1 MVAAAQDHLTTTSA
15 RQVATSKVRKV
26 RRKSTLIG
34 AMLALMVLA
43 ACQNRPIPNTPTPL
57 PTQVPPTPAPTAT
70 PAPTPT
76 PSADMNVT
84 LKNTLGSVWKRADVI
99 WSPDS
104 RFLAVTFWA
113 DVAAQTYLVDSRTG
127 ESFELTTDE
136 GNVGLV
142 AWSPDGRRIAG
153 VAGDDM
159 DLSRQGVWSFAGG
172 YAIKLIDGVC
182 EDLAWSPDSKTLA
195 ATCELVDN
203 GPDANP
209 QLGGF
214 WGGGQLWRVD
224 ADGENARRLVDL
236 VMLPLIAWSSG
247 TAFDLARHPVWSPDG
262 RQIAFEARSGIRA
275 LTPEMGVGVMGAN
288 GESARLVVAQP
299 VWLGGWLAND
309 RLIIRSHTA
318 QPSARDYADDFYAVD
333 LATEK
338 LENLTRSNPDCDPL
352 QDVTCKG
359 AKRQVSL
366 DPDYFGLAPGRTK
379 YFFRATSRSE
389 IIGGKADGDW
399 LIVNTFPPSDL
410 ALEQSVER
418 TDPEGNRLGF
428 AAWLNDG
435 RLAYVRYIGV
445 DPKQGVPGGSV
456 RVQLIVDGKLVREQD
471 IGTWDVFAA
480 GWAPD
485 GRRVAVATDFGVI
498 VYGLP

>member
-1 MVAAAQDHLTTTSA
+1 MWSPKG
-15 RQVATSKVRKV
+15 RKMQVA
-26 RRKSTLIG
+26 RRKSALLG
-34 AMLALMVLA
+34 AMVALVVLV
-43 ACQNRPIPNTPTPL
+43 ACQSRPIPRTPTPL
-57 PTQVPPTPAPTAT
+57 PPAPVPPTPISTAP

-76 PSADMNVT
+76 PSADMNVA
-84 LKNTLGSVWKRADVI
+84 LKNTLGPGWKRAEVV

-113 DVAAQTYLVDSRTG
+113 DMAAQTYVVDSRTG

-142 AWSPDGRRIAG
+142 AWSPDGKRIAG

-172 YAIKLIDGVC
+172 RTARLLDGPC
-182 EDLAWSPDSKTLA
+182 EDLAWAPDGKTLV

-203 GPDANP
+203 GPDADP

-214 WGGGQLWRVD
+214 RGGGQLWRVD
-224 ADGENARRLVDL
+224 ADGNNARRLIDL
-236 VMLPLIAWSSG
+236 VTLPLVAWSNG
-247 TAFDLARHPVWSPDG
+247 TAFDAARYPIWSPDG
-262 RQIAFEARSGIRA
+262 KQIAFEARSSIKG
-275 LTPEMGVGVMGAN
+275 LMPEMAVGVMGAN
-288 GESARLVVAQP
+288 GESARLVVARP
-299 VWLGGWLAND
+299 VWLGGWLGSD
-309 RLIIRSHTA
+309 RLIVRSHTA
-318 QPSARDYADDFYAVD
+318 QPSATDYTDDFYAAD

-338 LENLTRSNPDCDPL
+338 LENLTRSNPSCEPL

-366 DPDYFGLAPGRTK
+366 DADYFGLASNRTK
-379 YFFRATSRSE
+379 YFYRAASRSE
-389 IIGGKADGDW
+389 IIGGKADKDW
-399 LIVNTFPPSDL
+399 LVVNTYPPSDL
-410 ALEQSVER
+410 TLEQSVER
-418 TDPEGNRLGF
+418 TELEGERLGF

-445 DPKQGVPGGSV
+445 DSEQGAPGGSV
-456 RVQLIVDGKLVREQD
+456 RAQFVVDGKLAREED
-471 IGTWDVFAA
+471 IGTWDVFAV
-480 GWAPD
+480 GWATD

-498 VYGLP
+498 LYGLR